1 MSFSQTVTQAPGI
14 GRPVSSAVIVPAI
27 DADPVAASA
36 DVIGPTKG
44 AKVRRVAAQD
54 KTTRRVIDVIKAPE
68 L

>member
-1 MSFSQTVTQAPGI
+1 
-14 GRPVSSAVIVPAI
+14 
-27 DADPVAASA
+27 VAASA